1 MPTNFLYT
9 IPGSSAGYIPAS
21 GPITIISSELTSLVS
36 SGTTTSAATYTS
48 TGTFSQ
54 AIWADVF
61 IKWGGGITP
70 TTGGY
75 ISGWFVRSPDG
86 GGSFELTGSA
96 IPMARAPDFTIPLST
111 QAYANTNVAF
121 ASGIVRMPFSPCK
134 IFIQNNTGAT
144 FPSSATAYTVI
155 GLGPDAVQY

>member
-75 ISGWFVRSPDG
+75 ISGWFTRSPDG

-96 IPMARAPDFTIPLST
+96 IPMARAPDFIIPLLAS
-111 QAYANTNVAF
+111 AYAANNIAQ
-121 ASGIVRMPFSPCK
+121 ASGIVRLPWWSFKVFTVNHS
-134 IFIQNNTGAT
+134 GAT
-144 FPSSATAYTVI
+144 LPATGNLI
-155 GLGPDAVQY
+155 KLGPVAIQY